1 MEGMEMNFGEY
12 IESIRKARRKSLR
25 ETARAIGVS
34 APYFSDVER
43 GRRCAFTAE
52 RLEALKV
59 FLEMSPKEANDMYDK
74 AAKSYS
80 SKGDNVAVPQDFTS
94 YIVDNSYVVAALR
107 TLKEGG
113 QMNRIGRTWCRLFL
127 IIKLRK
133 QAQTVVLKRTNTT
146 HRAKI
151 KEENSAQVAF
161 EM

>member
-59 FLEMSPKEANDMYDK
+59 FLEMSSKEANDMYDK

-80 SKGDNVAVPQDFTS
+80 SKGDNVAVPQDISS
-94 YIVDNSYVVAALR
+94 YIVDSSYIISALR
-107 TLKEGG
+107 TLKEEEVDERDWEN
-113 QMNRIGRTWCRLFL
+113 MVNAFL
-127 IIKLRK
+127 EKRK
-133 QAQTVVLKRTNTT
+133 AQKAADGVKDSER
-146 HRAKI
+146 
-151 KEENSAQVAF
+151 
-161 EM
+161 

>member
-12 IESIRKARRKSLR
+12 IKSIRKARRKSLR

-80 SKGDNVAVPQDFTS
+80 SKGDNVAVPQDISS
-94 YIVDNSYVVAALR
+94 YIVDSSYIISALR
-107 TLKEGG
+107 TLKEEGVDERDWEN
-113 QMNRIGRTWCRLFL
+113 MVNAFL
-127 IIKLRK
+127 EKRK
-133 QAQTVVLKRTNTT
+133 AQKAADGVKDSER
-146 HRAKI
+146 
-151 KEENSAQVAF
+151 
-161 EM
+161 

>member
-80 SKGDNVAVPQDFTS
+80 SKGDNVAVPQDISS
-94 YIVDNSYVVAALR
+94 YIVDSSYIISALR
-107 TLKEGG
+107 TLKEEGVDERDWEN
-113 QMNRIGRTWCRLFL
+113 MVNAFL
-127 IIKLRK
+127 EKRK
-133 QAQTVVLKRTNTT
+133 AQKAADGVKDSER
-146 HRAKI
+146 
-151 KEENSAQVAF
+151 
-161 EM
+161 